1 MSLFANTVLI
11 SCQKAVQCAVSGIGY
26 SQYVEQTN
34 MFFCDLELL
43 FFRIFSPFFRII
55 VSYLFRIFLYFLKIV
70 HLEAVDSPRT
80 LQAHASV
87 AELLPA

>member
-26 SQYVEQTN
+26 SQYVEQKN
-34 MFFCDLELL
+34 MCFCDLELS
-43 FFRIFSPFFRII
+43 FFRIFSVFVPYYCFIFFRI
-55 VSYLFRIFLYFLKIV
+55 LYFLKIV

-80 LQAHASV
+80 LQDNGT
-87 AELLPA
+87 